1 MFSIIN
7 IAKVLYLLTESS
19 PFYDVIT
26 NHNLKYMLITN
37 IAKVL
42 YLLTESSPFYDVI
55 TNHNLKYMLS
65 YMLHKDLC

>member
-1 MFSIIN
+1 MFS
-7 IAKVLYLLTESS
+7 
-19 PFYDVIT
+19 
-26 NHNLKYMLITN
+26 ITN